1 MQSQLKTQQLV
12 KQNTDFRKRI
22 KELKCDVA
30 LKETEVQNLQ
40 RTLKFTK
47 LKEFEIEL
55 QTYSKEI
62 LRLKNI
68 IMNEKAKPRVDPAQ
82 FAALQNQLIMER
94 QQMQQVVQIGEVQ
107 KQDIEKLTQANGHS
121 KQKLVKSKAKL
132 KKLITVKKRQDT
144 KIKILEQKVNLAKND
159 LERGS
164 VKNSKM
170 GSRMPRTKGS
180 KGNNSY
186 PGDAECYDQL
196 QTQLEINQILID
208 KLDSMGIDVRELIRD
223 S

>member
-1 MQSQLKTQQLV
+1 MSAPAEVQALLGSGTFHASRHSRQMQSQLKTQQLV

-68 IMNEKAKPRVDPAQ
+68 IMNEKAKPRIDPA
-82 FAALQNQLIMER
+82 
-94 QQMQQVVQIGEVQ
+94 
-107 KQDIEKLTQANGHS
+107 
-121 KQKLVKSKAKL
+121 
-132 KKLITVKKRQDT
+132 
-144 KIKILEQKVNLAKND
+144 
-159 LERGS
+159 
-164 VKNSKM
+164 
-170 GSRMPRTKGS
+170 
-180 KGNNSY
+180 
-186 PGDAECYDQL
+186 
-196 QTQLEINQILID
+196 
-208 KLDSMGIDVRELIRD
+208 
-223 S
+223 

>member
-68 IMNEKAKPRVDPAQ
+68 IMNEKAKPRIDPAQ
-82 FAALQNQLIMER
+82 FAAL
-94 QQMQQVVQIGEVQ
+94 
-107 KQDIEKLTQANGHS
+107 
-121 KQKLVKSKAKL
+121 
-132 KKLITVKKRQDT
+132 
-144 KIKILEQKVNLAKND
+144 
-159 LERGS
+159 
-164 VKNSKM
+164 
-170 GSRMPRTKGS
+170 
-180 KGNNSY
+180 
-186 PGDAECYDQL
+186 
-196 QTQLEINQILID
+196 
-208 KLDSMGIDVRELIRD
+208 
-223 S
+223 

>member
-1 MQSQLKTQQLV
+1 M

-68 IMNEKAKPRVDPAQ
+68 IMNEKAKPRIDPA
-82 FAALQNQLIMER
+82 
-94 QQMQQVVQIGEVQ
+94 
-107 KQDIEKLTQANGHS
+107 
-121 KQKLVKSKAKL
+121 
-132 KKLITVKKRQDT
+132 
-144 KIKILEQKVNLAKND
+144 
-159 LERGS
+159 
-164 VKNSKM
+164 
-170 GSRMPRTKGS
+170 
-180 KGNNSY
+180 
-186 PGDAECYDQL
+186 
-196 QTQLEINQILID
+196 
-208 KLDSMGIDVRELIRD
+208 
-223 S
+223 

>member
-82 FAALQNQLIMER
+82 FAAL
-94 QQMQQVVQIGEVQ
+94 
-107 KQDIEKLTQANGHS
+107 
-121 KQKLVKSKAKL
+121 
-132 KKLITVKKRQDT
+132 
-144 KIKILEQKVNLAKND
+144 
-159 LERGS
+159 
-164 VKNSKM
+164 
-170 GSRMPRTKGS
+170 
-180 KGNNSY
+180 
-186 PGDAECYDQL
+186 
-196 QTQLEINQILID
+196 
-208 KLDSMGIDVRELIRD
+208 
-223 S
+223 